1 MLILR
6 RKEGQWVEITHRSG
20 DVIRVRVCNVRA
32 RYPGQ
37 VDLAL
42 DDAAHNFVIQR
53 PERVARVAAAATATA
68 VSGPFTADDLAPAP
82 PGDPG
87 APFQAP
93 AAIAGALCAG
103 S

>member
-37 VDLAL
+37 VDLVL
-42 DDAAHNFVIQR
+42 DDDARNFVIQR
-53 PERVARVAAAATATA
+53 PERAARAPVPVPVPDGALLLSLAPGEPGSVATPPAATAG
-68 VSGPFTADDLAPAP
+68 VL
-82 PGDPG
+82 
-87 APFQAP
+87 
-93 AAIAGALCAG
+93 
-103 S
+103 

>member
-42 DDAAHNFVIQR
+42 DDPARNFAIQR
-53 PERVARVAAAATATA
+53 PERAARAAAAPDPAPELLPRHGNALTTA
-68 VSGPFTADDLAPAP
+68 PDLAVTPVPALEL
-82 PGDPG
+82 
-87 APFQAP
+87 P
-93 AAIAGALCAG
+93 AAVRQ
-103 S
+103 

>member
-6 RKEGQWVEITHRSG
+6 RKEGQWIDITHRSG

-42 DDAAHNFVIQR
+42 DDDARNFVIQR
-53 PERVARVAAAATATA
+53 PERAAKQQALADTAAAAVALHLSLGPPTDFLTAA
-68 VSGPFTADDLAPAP
+68 AAD
-82 PGDPG
+82 
-87 APFQAP
+87 
-93 AAIAGALCAG
+93 
-103 S
+103 